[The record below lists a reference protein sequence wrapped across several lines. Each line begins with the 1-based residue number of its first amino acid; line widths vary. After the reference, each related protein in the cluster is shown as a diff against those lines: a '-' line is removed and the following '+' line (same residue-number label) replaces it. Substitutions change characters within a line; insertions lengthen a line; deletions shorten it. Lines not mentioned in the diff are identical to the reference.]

1 MIDRDGGRMQVTSH
15 LTIETVTSLFKNGL
29 QTSGETPLVVDLAQV
44 ETVDSA
50 AVSLLLAWLRE
61 AQRGSVKLC
70 FAHVPENLLSL
81 ARLYGVVDMLPL
93 CGNDSAQP

>member
-1 MIDRDGGRMQVTSH
+1 MISRDADRVQVPSH

-29 QTSGETPLVVDLAQV
+29 QISGETPLVVDLAQV

-61 AQRGSVKLC
+61 AQSSSVKLC

-93 CGNDSAQP
+93 CGNDSVQP

>member
-1 MIDRDGGRMQVTSH
+1 MIGRDGGRVQVPSH

-29 QTSGETPLVVDLAQV
+29 QASGETPLVVDLAQV

-61 AQRGSVKLC
+61 AQRSSVQLC

-81 ARLYGVVDMLPL
+81 ARLYGIADMLPL
-93 CGNDSAQP
+93 CGNDFAQP

>member
-1 MIDRDGGRMQVTSH
+1 MSDRDGGRMQVTSH
-15 LTIETVTSLFKNGL
+15 LTIETVTALFKNGL

-61 AQRGSVKLC
+61 AQRSSVKLC

>member
-1 MIDRDGGRMQVTSH
+1 MIDRDGGCVQVPSH

-29 QTSGETPLVVDLAQV
+29 QTAGETPLVIDLAQV

-61 AQRGSVKLC
+61 AQRSSVKLC
-70 FAHVPENLLSL
+70 FAHVPENLLCL
-81 ARLYGVVDMLPL
+81 ARLYGVADMLPL

>member
-1 MIDRDGGRMQVTSH
+1 MIDRDGGCVQVPSH

-29 QTSGETPLVVDLAQV
+29 QISGETPLVVDLAQV

-61 AQRGSVKLC
+61 AQSSSVKLC

>member
-1 MIDRDGGRMQVTSH
+1 VIDQDAGRVQVPSH

-29 QTSGETPLVVDLAQV
+29 QTSGKTPLVVDLAQV

-61 AQRGSVKLC
+61 AQRNSMQLC

-81 ARLYGVVDMLPL
+81 ARLYGVADMLPL
-93 CGNDSAQP
+93 CGNDSVQP

>member
-1 MIDRDGGRMQVTSH
+1 MIDHDGGRMQVTSH

-29 QTSGETPLVVDLAQV
+29 PVSGETSLVVDLAKV

-61 AQRGSVKLC
+61 AQRSSVKLY
-70 FAHVPENLLSL
+70 FAHIPENLLSL
-81 ARLYGVVDMLPL
+81 ARLYGVADMLPL
-93 CGNDSAQP
+93 CGNDSVQP

>member
-1 MIDRDGGRMQVTSH
+1 MIDRDGGCVQVPSH

-61 AQRGSVKLC
+61 AQSSNVKLC

>member
-1 MIDRDGGRMQVTSH
+1 MIDHDGGGVQVPSH

-61 AQRGSVKLC
+61 AQRSSVKLC

-81 ARLYGVVDMLPL
+81 ARLYGVVEMLPL
-93 CGNDSAQP
+93 CGNDSAQS

>member
-1 MIDRDGGRMQVTSH
+1 MIDHIGGRVQVPSH
-15 LTIETVTSLFKNGL
+15 LTIETVTPLLKKSL

-61 AQRGSVKLC
+61 AQRSSVKLC

-93 CGNDSAQP
+93 CGNDSAQS

>member
-1 MIDRDGGRMQVTSH
+1 MIDRDGGCVQVPSH

-61 AQRGSVKLC
+61 AQSSSVKLC

>member
-1 MIDRDGGRMQVTSH
+1 VIDRDGGRMQVTSH

-61 AQRGSVKLC
+61 AQRSNVKLC

>member
-1 MIDRDGGRMQVTSH
+1 MQVPSR
-15 LTIETVTSLFKNGL
+15 LTIETVTPLFKNGL
-29 QTSGETPLVVDLAQV
+29 QSDIKTPLVVDLAQV

-61 AQRGSVKLC
+61 AQRSSVKLC
-70 FAHVPENLLSL
+70 FDHVPENLLSL

-93 CGNDSAQP
+93 CGNDSAQS

>member
-1 MIDRDGGRMQVTSH
+1 MIDHDGGRMQVTSH

-61 AQRGSVKLC
+61 AQRSSVQLC

>member
-1 MIDRDGGRMQVTSH
+1 VISRVEGRVQVPSR
-15 LTIETVTSLFKNGL
+15 LTIETVKHLFKNGF
-29 QTSGETPLVVDLAQV
+29 QAACETPLVINLAQV

-50 AVSLLLAWLRE
+50 AVSLMLAWLRE
-61 AQRGSVKLC
+61 AQRSSVKLC
-70 FAHVPENLLSL
+70 FADVPENLLSL

>member
-1 MIDRDGGRMQVTSH
+1 MSDPDGGRVQVPSH

-61 AQRGSVKLC
+61 AQRSSVKLC

>member
-1 MIDRDGGRMQVTSH
+1 MSDRDGGRMQVTSH

-61 AQRGSVKLC
+61 AQRSSVKLC

>member
-1 MIDRDGGRMQVTSH
+1 MIDRDGGRVQVPSH

-29 QTSGETPLVVDLAQV
+29 QTSEKTPLVIDLAQV

-50 AVSLLLAWLRE
+50 AISLLLAWLRE
-61 AQRGSVKLC
+61 AQRSSVQLC
-70 FAHVPENLLSL
+70 FAHAPENLLSL

-93 CGNDSAQP
+93 CGNDFAQS

>member
-1 MIDRDGGRMQVTSH
+1 MISRDEGRVQVSSH
-15 LTIETVTSLFKNGL
+15 LTIGTVTPLFKNGL
-29 QTSGETPLVVDLAQV
+29 QAAGETPLVVDLAQV

-50 AVSLLLAWLRE
+50 AVSLMLAWLRE
-61 AQRGSVKLC
+61 AQRNSVKLC

>member
-1 MIDRDGGRMQVTSH
+1 MIDRDGGRVQVPSH

-29 QTSGETPLVVDLAQV
+29 QTSGETPLVIDLAQV

-50 AVSLLLAWLRE
+50 AISLLLAWLRE
-61 AQRGSVKLC
+61 AQRSSVQLC

-81 ARLYGVVDMLPL
+81 ARLYGVADMLPL
-93 CGNDSAQP
+93 CGNDSAQL

>member
-61 AQRGSVKLC
+61 AQRSNVKLC

>member
-61 AQRGSVKLC
+61 AQRSSVKLC

>member
-1 MIDRDGGRMQVTSH
+1 MQVPSS
-15 LTIETVTSLFKNGL
+15 LTIETVTPLFKNGL
-29 QTSGETPLVVDLAQV
+29 QSDIKTPLVVDLAQV

-61 AQRGSVKLC
+61 AQRSSVKLC
-70 FAHVPENLLSL
+70 FAHVPENLISL

-93 CGNDSAQP
+93 CGNDSAQS